1 MEKLALALLTL
12 AVALPATAQQSADR
26 PKLGFGVAIFPL
38 QPGSPTVEVY
48 APMTVAPNFRIEPSI
63 GIYTSNEPAGG
74 VDTRDLTLGIGAFVM
89 KRLSPVVDMYMG
101 GRLKLNFAKVDLGPV
116 DDSGTDIVL
125 AGAVGGEA
133 YLAPRFSLGL
143 EAQLG
148 FYQNSDV
155 SGDDSGLYTT
165 GLAFLRLYL

>member
-1 MEKLALALLTL
+1 MRKLAFAVLTL
-12 AVALPATAQQSADR
+12 ALALPATAQQAADR
-26 PKLGFGVAIFPL
+26 PKLGLGIAIFPL
-38 QPGSPTVEVY
+38 QPGAATIEVH
-48 APMTVAPNFRIEPSI
+48 APMTIAPNFRIEPSI
-63 GIYTSNEPAGG
+63 GIFTSNEPAGG
-74 VDTRDLTLGIGAFVM
+74 VDTRDLTLGVGAFVM
-89 KRLSPVVDMYMG
+89 KRLAPTVDMYMG
-101 GRLKLNFAKVDLGPV
+101 GRLKLNFAKADFGPV

-155 SGDDSGLYTT
+155 SGDDSGLFTN